1 MENDKENQN
10 EDSTS
15 KTHKLEVKQY
25 NNIKIWKQKQNTLS
39 DGIMSKIEYDK
50 RVVKEAL
57 KRIKG
62 EENEDS
68 EKKKIEKIKR
78 MNTLKATKSAKN
90 ISNVSENAQIILK
103 KINRH
108 IKKIKESTE
117 DITAM
122 NALYLDNKILNYSK
136 NLGLIQSEKNKMN
149 NMNINNKSA
158 SDINKS
164 LQETNKNENE
174 NGNGNKKEIEKD
186 NYSKAIEKKD
196 KRNNFLYVNDVYRRQ
211 LNRAFMKF
219 NPMTYLNNLKL
230 LIQVS
235 PSVREDV
242 KKTKDDV
249 EVDINKLCD
258 EHRYQKKLDL
268 ILKKNRSRSVE
279 MNSRNN
285 KKTYKSTDNLNV
297 KSNLINPK
305 ININKSMNS
314 NKDENNS
321 NNIINKPAFVILPK
335 IPREASRPK
344 DLQIG
349 VNILKK
355 LKRRETK
362 KIITVKDQK
371 MEEAYKMY
379 NITKEVDNLIQ
390 EKNIN
395 EKVDQFIYDYKLR
408 NYYRNLSDNENKNI
422 VTDKD
427 YYSQQKS
434 KINDM
439 LGELYINKMQKMVK
453 EKEKYYGDKI
463 RRDKNDYFL
472 KIDNELKRSLN
483 EFDNNIVLNQVNLNP
498 DESNNESFEETTKKS
513 MET

>member
-1 MENDKENQN
+1 MENDKEKQN
-10 EDSTS
+10 EDNTS
-15 KTHKLEVKQY
+15 KIHKLEEKQY

-39 DGIMSKIEYDK
+39 DGIMPKIEYDK

-57 KRIKG
+57 KRIMG
-62 EENEDS
+62 EENEDT
-68 EKKKIEKIKR
+68 EKTKTEKIKKK
-78 MNTLKATKSAKN
+78 NTIKTVNSVKN
-90 ISNVSENAQIILK
+90 INRVSDKAQIILK

-122 NALYLDNKILNYSK
+122 NALYLDNKIFDYNK
-136 NLGLIQSEKNKMN
+136 NISLIQTDKNKMN
-149 NMNINNKSA
+149 KMNINYNST
-158 SDINKS
+158 SEINNNS
-164 LQETNKNENE
+164 QEANQN
-174 NGNGNKKEIEKD
+174 EKD

-196 KRNNFLYVNDVYRRQ
+196 GRNNFLYVNDVYRKQ
-211 LNRAFMKF
+211 LNKVFNKF
-219 NPMTYLNNLKL
+219 NPMTYLNNLKI

-235 PSVREDV
+235 PSVKDDV

-249 EVDINKLCD
+249 EEDIKKLVDK
-258 EHRYQKKLDL
+258 HRYQKKLDAL
-268 ILKKNRSRSVE
+268 LQKNRSRSVE

-285 KKTYKSTDNLNV
+285 KKKYKIIDNLNG
-297 KSNLINPK
+297 KNNLIINSK
-305 ININKSMNS
+305 INVNKSVNS
-314 NKDENNS
+314 NKDENDAS
-321 NNIINKPAFVILPK
+321 NNNNINNKPEFVILPK
-335 IPREASRPK
+335 ISREGTRPK
-344 DLQIG
+344 DLKIG

-371 MEEAYKMY
+371 VEEANKMY

-390 EKNIN
+390 KENIS
-395 EKVDQFIYDYKLR
+395 EKVDQFIYDYKLK
-408 NYYRNLSDNENKNI
+408 NYFRNLSDNENKNII

-453 EKEKYYGDKI
+453 EKEKYYDDKI

-483 EFDNNIVLNQVNLNP
+483 EFDNNIILNQVNLNT
-498 DESNNESFEETTKKS
+498 DESKNESFEETTKKS

>member
-1 MENDKENQN
+1 MENDKEKQN
-10 EDSTS
+10 EDNTS
-15 KTHKLEVKQY
+15 KIHKLEEKQY

-39 DGIMSKIEYDK
+39 DGIMPKIEYNK
-50 RVVKEAL
+50 RIVKDAL
-57 KRIKG
+57 KRIMG
-62 EENEDS
+62 EENEET
-68 EKKKIEKIKR
+68 EKTKTEKISKK
-78 MNTLKATKSAKN
+78 NTIKATNSAKN
-90 ISNVSENAQIILK
+90 ISKVSDKAQIILN
-103 KINRH
+103 KINKH

-122 NALYLDNKILNYSK
+122 NALYLDNKILEHSK
-136 NLGLIQSEKNKMN
+136 NMNLIEPEKDKMN
-149 NMNINNKSA
+149 KMNINNNSLNE
-158 SDINKS
+158 INNKS
-164 LQETNKNENE
+164 LETNKNENE
-174 NGNGNKKEIEKD
+174 NKIEKD

-196 KRNNFLYVNDVYRRQ
+196 GRNNFLYVNDIYRRQ
-211 LNRAFMKF
+211 LNRAFMKY

-235 PSVREDV
+235 PSVKEDV

-249 EVDINKLCD
+249 EEDIKKLCD
-258 EHRYQKKLDL
+258 KNRYHKKLDS

-279 MNSRNN
+279 MNNRNN
-285 KKTYKSTDNLNV
+285 KKTYKSTDNLNG
-297 KSNLINPK
+297 KSNLLINSK
-305 ININKSMNS
+305 INVNKSVNS
-314 NKDENNS
+314 NKEENNTINN
-321 NNIINKPAFVILPK
+321 NNINNKPTFVILPK
-335 IPREASRPK
+335 IAREASRPK
-344 DLQIG
+344 DLMIG

-371 MEEAYKMY
+371 IEEANKMY

-390 EKNIN
+390 KKNIS
-395 EKVDQFIYDYKLR
+395 EKVDQFIYDYKLK
-408 NYYRNLSDNENKNI
+408 NYFRNLSDNEDKNI

-498 DESNNESFEETTKKS
+498 GEINDNESFEDTTKKS

>member
-1 MENDKENQN
+1 MENDKEKPIEEN
-10 EDSTS
+10 TS
-15 KTHKLEVKQY
+15 KIHKLEEKQY
-25 NNIKIWKQKQNTLS
+25 NNIKIWKQKQNILS
-39 DGIMSKIEYDK
+39 DGIMPKIEYDK

-57 KRIKG
+57 QRIMG
-62 EENEDS
+62 EETEDT
-68 EKKKIEKIKR
+68 EKTKIEIKKKNTIKAS
-78 MNTLKATKSAKN
+78 NSAKN
-90 ISNVSENAQIILK
+90 ISKVSEKAQIMLN
-103 KINRH
+103 KINKH

-122 NALYLDNKILNYSK
+122 NALYLDNKIFNYNK
-136 NLGLIQSEKNKMN
+136 NNSLIKSENS
-149 NMNINNKSA
+149 NINDNKSSTIDVNNNSQEA
-158 SDINKS
+158 NTNANIN
-164 LQETNKNENE
+164 
-174 NGNGNKKEIEKD
+174 EKD

-196 KRNNFLYVNDVYRRQ
+196 GRNNFSYVNDVYRRQ
-211 LNRAFMKF
+211 LNRVFMKY
-219 NPMTYLNNLKL
+219 NPMSYLSNLKL

-235 PSVREDV
+235 PLVRDDV

-249 EVDINKLCD
+249 EEDIKKLVDK
-258 EHRYQKKLDL
+258 HRYQKKLDA

-279 MNSRNN
+279 MNSQNN
-285 KKTYKSTDNLNV
+285 KKTYKSTDSLKG
-297 KSNLINPK
+297 KSNLIISPK
-305 ININKSMNS
+305 ININKSANS
-314 NKDENNS
+314 NREENNTNNS
-321 NNIINKPAFVILPK
+321 NNASNKPTFVILPK
-335 IPREASRPK
+335 ISKEGSRPK
-344 DLQIG
+344 DLMIG
-349 VNILKK
+349 MNIIKK

-371 MEEAYKMY
+371 IEEANKMY
-379 NITKEVDNLIQ
+379 NITKEVGNLI
-390 EKNIN
+390 EKKNIS
-395 EKVDQFIYDYKLR
+395 EKVDQFIYDYKLK
-408 NYYRNLSDNENKNI
+408 NYFRNLSDYENKNI

-439 LGELYINKMQKMVK
+439 LGELYINKVQKMVK

-513 MET
+513 NET